1 MVPHTVIVDFAVALL
16 FTSVLC
22 DALAAVAEER
32 DLTVV
37 ASWLLTFGS
46 IAAALA
52 ALSGYSAASAA
63 APTGRA
69 LETINWHRNL
79 GIATLSCFAP
89 VAVWRLLAGGRP
101 PTRLS
106 ALYWGLTALGTA
118 LLAITAYLGGTAV
131 FRFGVGVAAG

>member
-22 DALAAVAEER
+22 DALAALAEER

-37 ASWLLTFGS
+37 ATWVLTFGA

-63 APTGRA
+63 APTGIA
-69 LETINWHRNL
+69 LRTITWHRNL
-79 GIATLSCFAP
+79 ALGTLACFAP

-101 PTRLS
+101 PERLS
-106 ALYWGLTALGTA
+106 GLYWGLTALGTG
-118 LLAITAYLGGTAV
+118 LLLITAYLGGTAV
-131 FRFGVGVAAG
+131 FRHGVGVLVR